1 MRRTIMDTSARI
13 SVLQRVPLFAGL
25 PAEALGRI
33 AGTALEVRVAKNDSP
48 FRQGDPATH
57 GHVVGWGRIRLDQAT
72 ADGQNVVLRYMGPGD
87 MLGTVAVLRG
97 IPYPATAVAVE
108 DSLLLAWSAPRLSEL
123 FNAYPALALNAIRLV
138 GTRLEELQQRLQE
151 VATQRVERR
160 IAGTL
165 LRLVR
170 QGGRRGEQG
179 IEIPFSMSRQDL
191 AELTATTLHT
201 VSRTLSAWEQQGI
214 ISARRSS
221 HLVILQPHRLVAIA
235 EEA

>member
-1 MRRTIMDTSARI
+1 MDSAARV
-13 SVLQRVPLFAGL
+13 SVLQRVPLFGGL
-25 PAEALGRI
+25 PADSLAEV
-33 AGTALEVRVAKNDSP
+33 AGTALEVRLARDESP
-48 FRQGDPATH
+48 FRQGDTAAH
-57 GHVVGWGRIRLDQAT
+57 GYVVGWGRVRLDQAT
-72 ADGQNVVLRYMGPGD
+72 PDGQNVVLRYMGPGD
-87 MLGTVAVLRG
+87 MLGTVAVLRA

-108 DSLLLAWSAPRLSEL
+108 DSVLLGWSAPRLAQL
-123 FNAYPALALNAIRLV
+123 FADYPALAMNAIRVV

-160 IAGTL
+160 IAATL

-170 QGGRRGEQG
+170 QSGRRGEQG
-179 IEIPFSMSRQDL
+179 VEIPFAMSRQDL

-214 ISARRSS
+214 IAARRSS

>member
-1 MRRTIMDTSARI
+1 MMDSSARV
-13 SVLQRVPLFAGL
+13 SVLQRVPLFQGL
-25 PAEALGRI
+25 PSESLARI
-33 AGTALEVRVAKNDSP
+33 AGSALEVRLNRNDSP
-48 FRQGDPATH
+48 FRQGDAATH
-57 GHVVGWGRIRLDQAT
+57 GHIVGWGRIRLDQAT
-72 ADGQNVVLRYMGPGD
+72 PDGQNVVLRYMGAGD

-97 IPYPATAVAVE
+97 IPYPATPVAVE
-108 DSLLLAWSAPRLSEL
+108 DSLLLAWSAPRLSEH
-123 FNAYPALALNAIRLV
+123 FAEYPALAMNAVRVV
-138 GTRLEELQQRLQE
+138 GSRLEELQQRLQE

-160 IAGTL
+160 LAGTL

-179 IEIPFSMSRQDL
+179 VEIPFAMSRQDL

-214 ISARRSS
+214 IAARRSS

>member
-1 MRRTIMDTSARI
+1 MDSAARV

-25 PAEALGRI
+25 PSDALGRI
-33 AGTALEVRVAKNDSP
+33 AGTALEERIARGESP
-48 FRQGDPATH
+48 FRQGDAATH

-72 ADGQNVVLRYMGPGD
+72 PDGQNVVLRYMGPGD

-97 IPYPATAVAVE
+97 IPYPATPVAVE

-123 FNAYPALALNAIRLV
+123 FGAYPELAMNAIRVV

-170 QGGRRGEQG
+170 QSGRRGAQG
-179 IEIPFSMSRQDL
+179 IEIPFAISRQDL

-214 ISARRSS
+214 IAARRSS